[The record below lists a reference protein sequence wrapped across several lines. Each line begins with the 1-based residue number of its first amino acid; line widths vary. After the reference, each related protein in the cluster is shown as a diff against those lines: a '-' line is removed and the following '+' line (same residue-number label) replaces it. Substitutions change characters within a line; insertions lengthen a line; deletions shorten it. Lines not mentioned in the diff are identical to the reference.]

1 MHITDFFDNEFKD
14 FSLYSSFRGLAHC
27 IDGLK
32 PSGRKLIYTVDKRN
46 ITQNIKVANLAA
58 SAAEGT
64 SYIHGAVSLEG
75 AVVVL
80 AQEFSNNCNLVSPEG
95 NFGNRL
101 NHEASA
107 SRYIFTKKSPWFDA
121 ILNPVDRDLLEYRSF
136 EGQGIEPY
144 YYLPVV
150 PLILVNGSNG
160 VGSGYAQ
167 KILPRKLMDVIDA
180 LEKVLAEKRVKSIV
194 PGLNSFNGE
203 INQLGDGKVEI
214 LGTIE
219 VGDAKITVTE
229 VPFSY
234 DLDSYKKVLDDLE
247 VKGVIKS
254 FKDLSENGKFRFE
267 VKCTRE
273 LCAKPKEELLK
284 TLSLIEKCTENF
296 SCISEEDKIVVFKD
310 EVDLLKRF
318 VKVRIKGYA
327 QRKDYLISSWT
338 HDALVLKNRVKFLKD
353 VMADKLAV
361 YKRCK
366 GDIEKDLAAGKYDK
380 VDGAYD
386 YLLSMRIDS
395 FTTERFKKLEE
406 ELAAKKAALEDVKG
420 KEPKDLWLE
429 DLKALK
435 TLAKN

>member
-14 FSLYSSFRGLAHC
+14 FSLYSSFRGLGNC

-64 SYIHGAVSLEG
+64 SYLHGAVSLEG
-75 AVVVL
+75 ATVVL
-80 AQEFSNNCNLVSPEG
+80 AQEFSNNCNLLSPEG

-107 SRYIFTKKSPWFDA
+107 SRYIFTKKSKWFDL
-121 ILNPVDRDLLEYRSF
+121 ILNPVDRNLLEYRSF
-136 EGQGIEPY
+136 EGQDIEPY

-167 KILPRKLMDVIDA
+167 KILPRRLVDVIDA
-180 LEKVLAEKRVKSIV
+180 LEKVIAEKKVKGIV
-194 PGLNSFNGE
+194 PGLSSFSGE
-203 INQLGDGKVEI
+203 ARQLGDGKVEI
-214 LGTIE
+214 LGSIE
-219 VGDAKITVTE
+219 VGDAKITITE
-229 VPFSY
+229 VPFSF
-234 DLDSYKKVLDDLE
+234 DLDYYNEFLDGLVD
-247 VKGVIKS
+247 KGLIKS
-254 FKDLSENGKFRFE
+254 AKDLSENGKFRFE

-273 LCAKPKEELLK
+273 FCAKPKDEILK
-284 TLSLIEKCTENF
+284 ALGLIEKCTENF

-310 EVDLLKRF
+310 EIDLLKRF
-318 VKVRIKGYA
+318 VKVRVKGYA
-327 QRKDYLISSWT
+327 QRKDYLVETWT
-338 HDALVLKNRVKFLKD
+338 RDSVILKNKVKFLKD

-361 YKRCK
+361 YRRCK
-366 GDIEKDLAAGKYDK
+366 ADVEKDLVAGKYDK

-395 FTTERFKKLEE
+395 FTVERFKKLED
-406 ELAAKKAALEDVKG
+406 ELAAKKASIVAMKAKD
-420 KEPKDLWLE
+420 PKDLWLE

-435 TLAKN
+435 SAVKD